1 MSGLFQLLQFWNTHQ
16 GELFAMLARHL
27 WLVLIATALAT
38 AIGVP
43 LGVLA
48 AKRPRV
54 GRPLVGITNLVQT
67 IPSLALFGFLLPL
80 PFIGGVGA
88 RTALVALVLYGI
100 LPILQTTAAG
110 ISSVDR
116 SLVQAATAM
125 GLTARQRLLL
135 IEIPLALPSM
145 LAGIR
150 VSTVVGVGTA
160 TIAAA
165 IGAGGLGEYIFRGLA
180 MVDATVILAGAVPAA
195 ALALIADGLLAW
207 LGRRAGDRHRRWFR
221 GGRAANSKQRFIPVA
236 AVMAAIVAVALVAGL
251 AIYTQRSGAATIVVG
266 SKNFTEQLV
275 LGELLAQT
283 IERHGGFRV
292 ERKLNLG
299 GTLICE
305 RALASGDIDVYV
317 EYSGTAL
324 TAIFKQPVIRDRRAV
339 LDLVRDRY
347 AASGRTQLEPLGFN
361 NTFAILVRGDVA
373 RSLGLHTISDAVPH
387 AREWRAG
394 FGYEFLEREDGYK
407 GLARTYGLTFREPP
421 HVMDLNLSYRALA
434 SGQVDLIAGDATAG
448 AIAAL
453 DLHMLEDD
461 KAYFPPY
468 DAVPVM
474 RSATLLAHPE
484 LRDAFHALAGRIN
497 EETMRKMN
505 EAVDIQ
511 RRDPAQVVR
520 EFLER
525 ERRK

>member
-1 MSGLFQLLQFWNTHQ
+1 MTALFEFWGAHQ
-16 GELFAMLARHL
+16 AELFGMLTRHV
-27 WLVLIATALAT
+27 WLVLAATTLAV

-43 LGVLA
+43 LGIIA

-54 GRPLVGITNLVQT
+54 GKPIVVITNLVQT

-110 ISSVDR
+110 IAGVDR
-116 SLVQAATAM
+116 SVIQAATAM

-135 IEIPLALPSM
+135 IEMPLALPSI

-195 ALALIADGLLAW
+195 ALALLADAVLAW
-207 LGRRAGDRHRRWFR
+207 IGRRAADRHRRFFR
-221 GGRAANSKQRFIPVA
+221 RLSPGRRRAVIAATVA
-236 AVMAAIVAVALVAGL
+236 VTLILAVILVAVAS
-251 AIYTQRSGAATIVVG
+251 TQRGASAPIIVG
-266 SKNFTEQLV
+266 SKNFTEQLL
-275 LGELLAQT
+275 LGELVAQT
-283 IERHGGFRV
+283 IERRAQLPV

-305 RALASGDIDVYV
+305 RALMSGDIDVYV

-324 TAIFKQPVIRDRRAV
+324 TAVFKQPV
-339 LDLVRDRY
+339 VRDRATVLDIVRQHY
-347 AASGRTQLEPLGFN
+347 AATGRTLLDPLGFN
-361 NTFAILVRGDVA
+361 NTFAILVRGSVA
-373 RSLGLHTISDAVPH
+373 RELGLHTISDAVPH
-387 AREWRAG
+387 ARTWRAG

-407 GLARTYGLTFREPP
+407 GLARAYGLTFREPP
-421 HVMDLNLSYRALA
+421 RVMDLNLSYRALA

-448 AIAAL
+448 AISAL
-453 DLHMLEDD
+453 DLQMLEDNR
-461 KAYFPPY
+461 AYFPPY
-468 DAVPVM
+468 DAAPVV
-474 RSATLLAHPE
+474 RTSTLLAHPE
-484 LRDAFHALAGRIN
+484 IGDALRALGGRIN
-497 EETMRKMN
+497 EVSMRKMN
-505 EAVDIQ
+505 EAVDIH
-511 RRDPAQVVR
+511 RRDPSQVAR
-520 EFLER
+520 EFLDR
-525 ERRK
+525 ALNQQTQ

>member
-1 MSGLFQLLQFWNTHQ
+1 MSALLQFWSSHQ
-16 GELFAMLARHL
+16 AELLGMLTRHV
-27 WLVLIATALAT
+27 WLVLVATGLAT

-54 GRPLVGITNLVQT
+54 GKPLVVITNLVQT

-80 PFIGGVGA
+80 PLIGGVGA

-110 ISSVDR
+110 IGSVDR
-116 SLVQAATAM
+116 SLVRAATAM
-125 GLTARQRLLL
+125 GLTERQRLLL
-135 IEIPLALPSM
+135 IEIPLALPSI

-180 MVDATVILAGAVPAA
+180 MVDATVILAGAIPAA
-195 ALALIADGLLAW
+195 ALALGADALLAW
-207 LGRRAGDRHRRWFR
+207 IGRRASDRHRRWFKP
-221 GGRAANSKQRFIPVA
+221 GTRFILVAALAGVLVLVA
-236 AVMAAIVAVALVAGL
+236 AVV
-251 AIYTQRSGAATIVVG
+251 YSQRSTSATVTIG
-266 SKNFTEQLV
+266 SKNFTEQIV

-283 IERHGGFRV
+283 IERGTTLHV

-305 RALASGDIDVYV
+305 RALASGDIDAYV

-324 TAIFKQPVIRDRRAV
+324 TAVFKEAVIRDRRAV
-339 LDLVRDRY
+339 LDLIRQRY
-347 AASGRTQLEPLGFN
+347 AASGRTLLDPLGFN
-361 NTFAILVRGDVA
+361 NTFAILVRGEVA
-373 RSLGLHTISDAVPH
+373 RSLGLRTISDAVPH

-407 GLARTYGLTFREPP
+407 GLARTYGLAFREPP
-421 HVMDLNLSYRALA
+421 RVMDLNLSYRALA
-434 SGQVDLIAGDATAG
+434 TNQVDLIAGDATAG

-453 DLHMLEDD
+453 DLQMLEDD

-468 DAVPVM
+468 DAVPVA
-474 RSATLLAHPE
+474 RTATLLAHPE
-484 LRDAFHALAGRIN
+484 LRDAVHKLAGRIN
-497 EETMRKMN
+497 EATMRSLN
-505 EAVDIQ
+505 EAVDIKRQ
-511 RRDPAQVVR
+511 DPAQVVR

-525 ERRK
+525 R

>member
-1 MSGLFQLLQFWNTHQ
+1 MSTLFQFWYSHQAELL
-16 GELFAMLARHL
+16 GMLTRHL
-27 WLVLIATALAT
+27 WLVLASTSLAT

-48 AKRPRV
+48 AKRPRL
-54 GRPLVGITNLVQT
+54 GKSLVGITNLVQT

-80 PFIGGVGA
+80 PLIGGVGA

-100 LPILQTTAAG
+100 LPILQTTVAG

-125 GLTARQRLLL
+125 GLTGRQRLVL
-135 IEIPLALPSM
+135 IEIPLALPSI

-180 MVDATVILAGAVPAA
+180 MVDATVILAGAIPAA
-195 ALALIADGLLAW
+195 ALALVADALLAW
-207 LGRRAGDRHRRWFR
+207 IGRRASDRHRRWFR
-221 GGRAANSKQRFIPVA
+221 SGTRSIFVA
-236 AVMAAIVAVALVAGL
+236 TLAGALVIIIAL
-251 AIYTQRSGAATIVVG
+251 AAYSQRTTASTVTIG
-266 SKNFTEQLV
+266 SKNFTEQIV

-283 IERHGGFRV
+283 IERGTDLHV

-305 RALASGDIDVYV
+305 RALASGDIDAYV

-324 TAIFKQPVIRDRRAV
+324 TAIFKESVVRDRRAV
-339 LDLVRDRY
+339 LDVIRQHY
-347 AASGRTQLEPLGFN
+347 AASGRTLLEPLGFN
-361 NTFAILVRGDVA
+361 NTFAILVRGEAA
-373 RSLGLHTISDAVPH
+373 RSMGLHTISDAVSH

-421 HVMDLNLSYRALA
+421 RVMDLNLSYRALA
-434 SGQVDLIAGDATAG
+434 TSQVDLIAGDATAG

-453 DLHMLEDD
+453 DLQMLEDD

-484 LRDAFHALAGRIN
+484 LRDALNKLGGRIN
-497 EETMRKMN
+497 EATMRSLN
-505 EAVDIQ
+505 EAVDIK

-525 ERRK
+525 R

>member
-1 MSGLFQLLQFWNTHQ
+1 MSALLHFWSTHQ
-16 GELFAMLARHL
+16 AELFAMLTRHV
-27 WLVLIATALAT
+27 WLVLVATTVAV

-43 LGVLA
+43 LGVVV
-48 AKRPRV
+48 AKRPRLGKPIV
-54 GRPLVGITNLVQT
+54 ALTNLVQT

-100 LPILQTTAAG
+100 LPILQTTSAG
-110 ISSVDR
+110 LAGVDR
-116 SLVQAATAM
+116 SVVQAATAM

-135 IEIPLALPSM
+135 IEMPLALPSI
-145 LAGIR
+145 LAGVR

-195 ALALIADGLLAW
+195 ALALFADAVLAW
-207 LGRRAGDRHRRWFR
+207 IGRRAADRHRRWFR
-221 GGRAANSKQRFIPVA
+221 RWSRT
-236 AVMAAIVAVALVAGL
+236 AIGAGL
-251 AIYTQRSGAATIVVG
+251 AAALVLVLIVVAIASTQRSTSSTIIVG
-266 SKNFTEQLV
+266 SKNFTEQIL

-283 IERHGGFRV
+283 IERQTSLGV

-305 RALASGDIDVYV
+305 RALAAGDIDVYV

-324 TAIFKQPVIRDRRAV
+324 TAVFKQPVIRDRRAV
-339 LDLVRDRY
+339 LDVVRQRY
-347 AASGRTQLEPLGFN
+347 AATGRTLLEPLGFN

-373 RSLGLHTISDAVPH
+373 RSLGLHTISDAVPQ
-387 AREWRAG
+387 ARAWRAG

-407 GLARTYGLTFREPP
+407 GLARTYGLAFREPP

-434 SGQVDLIAGDATAG
+434 GGQVDLIAGDATAG

-453 DLHMLEDD
+453 DLQVLDD
-461 KAYFPPY
+461 DRAYFPPY
-468 DAVPVM
+468 DAAPVA
-474 RSATLLAHPE
+474 RTFTLLAHPE
-484 LRDAFHALAGRIN
+484 LRDALLTLSGHIN
-497 EETMRKMN
+497 EVSMRKMN

-511 RRDPAQVVR
+511 RRDPAQVAR

-525 ERRK
+525 LRGS

>member
-1 MSGLFQLLQFWNTHQ
+1 MSGLLQLLHFWGAHQ
-16 GELFAMLARHL
+16 GELFAMLTRHV
-27 WLVLIATALAT
+27 WLVLVSTALAT

-43 LGVLA
+43 LGVIA
-48 AKRPRV
+48 SKRPRL
-54 GRPLVGITNLVQT
+54 GKSLVGITNLVQT

-110 ISSVDR
+110 IGSVDR

-125 GLTARQRLLL
+125 GLTGRQRLLL
-135 IEIPLALPSM
+135 VEIPLALPSI

-180 MVDATVILAGAVPAA
+180 MVDGTVILAGAIPAA
-195 ALALIADGLLAW
+195 ALALAADGLLAW
-207 LGRRAGDRHRRWFR
+207 IGRRASDRHRRWFR
-221 GGRAANSKQRFIPVA
+221 RGSRALVG
-236 AVMAAIVAVALVAGL
+236 VAVAAALVIML
-251 AIYTQRSGAATIVVG
+251 AVIAYAYTQRSRSTVIVVG
-266 SKNFTEQLV
+266 SKNFTEQIL

-283 IERHGGFRV
+283 IERRTDLHV

-305 RALASGDIDVYV
+305 AAMLSGDIDAYV

-324 TAIFKQPVIRDRRAV
+324 TAVFKQPVIRDRQAV
-339 LDLVRDRY
+339 LDLVRQRY
-347 AASGRTQLEPLGFN
+347 ADSGRTLLDPLGFN

-373 RSLGLHTISDAVPH
+373 RSLGLRTISDAASH
-387 AREWRAG
+387 TSGWRAG

-434 SGQVDLIAGDATAG
+434 GGQVDLIAGDATAG

-453 DLHMLEDD
+453 DLHMLDDD
-461 KAYFPPY
+461 KSYFPPY
-468 DAVPVM
+468 DAAPVI
-474 RSATLLAHPE
+474 RSVTLLAHPE
-484 LRDAFHALAGRIN
+484 LRDALHALAGRIN
-497 EETMRKMN
+497 EAAMRKMN

-520 EFLER
+520 AFLET
-525 ERRK
+525 ERP

>member
-1 MSGLFQLLQFWNTHQ
+1 MTPLFEFWGAHQ
-16 GELFAMLARHL
+16 AELFGMLTRHV
-27 WLVLIATALAT
+27 WLVLVATSLAV

-43 LGVLA
+43 LGVIA
-48 AKRPRV
+48 AKRPRI
-54 GRPLVGITNLVQT
+54 GKPLVAITNLVQT

-100 LPILQTTAAG
+100 LPILQTTVAG
-110 ISSVDR
+110 LASVDR
-116 SLVQAATAM
+116 SLIRAATAM

-135 IEIPLALPSM
+135 IELPLALPSI

-180 MVDATVILAGAVPAA
+180 MVDGTVILAGAVPAA
-195 ALALIADGLLAW
+195 ALALLADALLAW
-207 LGRRAGDRHRRWFR
+207 LGRLASNRRRRFRRRWSR
-221 GGRAANSKQRFIPVA
+221 PAVATTAAATLVLLVIIVALAATHRAAPD
-236 AVMAAIVAVALVAGL
+236 
-251 AIYTQRSGAATIVVG
+251 TIIVG
-266 SKNFTEQLV
+266 SKNFTEQIV
-275 LGELLAQT
+275 LGELIAQT
-283 IERHGGFRV
+283 IQRHTNLTV

-305 RALASGDIDVYV
+305 RALMTGDIDTYV

-324 TAIFKQPVIRDRRAV
+324 TAIFKQPVVRDRRAV
-339 LDLVRDRY
+339 LDIVRQHY
-347 AASGRTQLEPLGFN
+347 ASTGRTLLDPLGFN

-373 RSLGLHTISDAVPH
+373 KSLDLHTITDAVPH
-387 AREWRAG
+387 AHTWRAG

-421 HVMDLNLSYRALA
+421 RVMDLNLSYRALA

-453 DLHMLEDD
+453 NLKMLEDNR
-461 KAYFPPY
+461 AYFPPY
-468 DAVPVM
+468 DAVPVV
-474 RSATLLAHPE
+474 RTSTLLAHPE
-484 LRDAFHALAGRIN
+484 LGDALRTLAGRIN
-497 EETMRKMN
+497 EDAMRKMN
-505 EAVDIQ
+505 EAVDIH
-511 RRDPAQVVR
+511 RRDPTQVAR
-520 EFLER
+520 EFLQQLQQ
-525 ERRK
+525 

>member
-1 MSGLFQLLQFWNTHQ
+1 MNGLIQLLHFWRTHQ
-16 GELFAMLARHL
+16 GELAAMLTRHV

-48 AKRPRV
+48 AKRPRL
-54 GRPLVGITNLVQT
+54 GKSIIGITNLVQT

-88 RTALVALVLYGI
+88 RTALVALVLYGV

-110 ISSVDR
+110 IGSVDR

-125 GLTARQRLLL
+125 GLTDRQRLWL
-135 IEIPLALPSM
+135 IEIPLALPSI

-180 MVDATVILAGAVPAA
+180 MVDATVILAGAIPAA
-195 ALALIADGLLAW
+195 ALAMAADALLAW
-207 LGRRAGDRHRRWFR
+207 IGRRASDRHRRPFTR
-221 GGRAANSKQRFIPVA
+221 RTRLAAVTTLTITLLVIVA
-236 AVMAAIVAVALVAGL
+236 AAV
-251 AIYTQRSGAATIVVG
+251 YTQRVTGSTIVVG
-266 SKNFTEQLV
+266 SKNFTEQIV
-275 LGELLAQT
+275 LGELIAQT
-283 IERHGGFRV
+283 IERNTSLHV

-305 RALASGDIDVYV
+305 RALASGDIDAYV

-324 TAIFKQPVIRDRRAV
+324 TAIFKEPVMRNREAV
-339 LDLVRDRY
+339 LDLVRQRY
-347 AASGRTQLEPLGFN
+347 AASGRTLLEPLGFN
-361 NTFAILVRGDVA
+361 NTFAILIRGEAA
-373 RSLGLHTISDAVPH
+373 RSLGLRTISDAAPH
-387 AREWRAG
+387 AREWRAA

-407 GLARTYGLTFREPP
+407 GLARTYGLSFREPP

-434 SGQVDLIAGDATAG
+434 ARQVDLIAGDATAG

-453 DLHMLEDD
+453 DLQMLADD
-461 KAYFPPY
+461 HAYFPPY
-468 DAVPVM
+468 DAAPVV

-484 LRDAFHALAGRIN
+484 LQSALHHLAGRID
-497 EETMRKMN
+497 EATMRKLN

-511 RRDPAQVVR
+511 RRDPAQVAR

-525 ERRK
+525 Q

>member
-1 MSGLFQLLQFWNTHQ
+1 MSGLPHLLRFWSTHES
-16 GELFAMLARHL
+16 ELLAMLTRHV
-27 WLVLIATALAT
+27 WLVLVATSLAT
-38 AIGVP
+38 AIGMP

-48 AKRPRV
+48 AKRPRI
-54 GRPLVGITNLVQT
+54 GKPLVGLTNLVQT

-125 GLTARQRLLL
+125 GLTARQRLIL
-135 IEIPLALPSM
+135 IEIPLALPSV

-180 MVDATVILAGAVPAA
+180 MVDATVILAGAIPAA
-195 ALALIADGLLAW
+195 ALALVADALLAW
-207 LGRRAGDRHRRWFR
+207 IGRRASHRHRRWFTR
-221 GGRAANSKQRFIPVA
+221 GSRAAAVAGAAAALALILA
-236 AVMAAIVAVALVAGL
+236 AVA
-251 AIYTQRSGAATIVVG
+251 YTQRAGSSTVIVG
-266 SKNFTEQLV
+266 SKNFTEQIV
-275 LGELLAQT
+275 LGELVAQT
-283 IERHGGFRV
+283 IERHTSLRV

-305 RALASGDIDVYV
+305 RALAAGDIDTYV

-324 TAIFKQPVIRDRRAV
+324 TAIFKEPVIRDRRAV
-339 LDLVRDRY
+339 LDLIRQRY
-347 AASGRTQLEPLGFN
+347 ASSGRTLLDPLGFN
-361 NTFAILVRGDVA
+361 NTFAILVRGSVA
-373 RSLGLHTISDAVPH
+373 RSLGLHTISDAAPH
-387 AREWRAG
+387 ARAWRAG
-394 FGYEFLEREDGYK
+394 FGFEFLEREDGYK

-434 SGQVDLIAGDATAG
+434 GGQVDLIAGDATAG

-453 DLHMLEDD
+453 DLQMLEDD
-461 KAYFPPY
+461 KSYFPPY
-468 DAVPVM
+468 DAAPVV
-474 RSATLLAHPE
+474 RSEALLAHPE
-484 LRDAFHALAGRIN
+484 LRDALHTLAGRID
-497 EETMRKMN
+497 EATMRRLN
-505 EAVDIQ
+505 QAVDIE

-520 EFLER
+520 AFLEQR
-525 ERRK
+525 

>member
-1 MSGLFQLLQFWNTHQ
+1 MSGLLQLWRFWSTHQ
-16 GELFAMLARHL
+16 GELLAMLTRHV
-27 WLVLIATALAT
+27 WLVLVATSLAT

-48 AKRPRV
+48 AKRPRI
-54 GRPLVGITNLVQT
+54 GRPLVGLTNLAQT

-110 ISSVDR
+110 IGSVDR

-125 GLTARQRLLL
+125 GLTTRQRLLL

-180 MVDATVILAGAVPAA
+180 MVDATVILAGAIPAA
-195 ALALIADGLLAW
+195 ALALVADALLAW
-207 LGRRAGDRHRRWFR
+207 VGRRASARHRRWLSR
-221 GGRAANSKQRFIPVA
+221 GMRVTVSA
-236 AVMAAIVAVALVAGL
+236 AVL
-251 AIYTQRSGAATIVVG
+251 ATMVITVVVVVYAQRSASSTIVIV
-266 SKNFTEQLV
+266 SKNFTEQIV

-283 IERHGGFRV
+283 IERGTSLRV

-305 RALASGDIDVYV
+305 RALASGDIDAYV

-324 TAIFKQPVIRDRRAV
+324 TAIFKEPVIRDRRAV
-339 LDLVRDRY
+339 LDLIRQRY
-347 AASGRTQLEPLGFN
+347 AASGRTLLEPLGFN
-361 NTFAILVRGDVA
+361 NTFAILIRGDVA
-373 RSLGLHTISDAVPH
+373 RSLGLRAISDAVPH
-387 AREWRAG
+387 TRDWRAG

-407 GLARTYGLTFREPP
+407 GLARTYGLAFREPP

-453 DLHMLEDD
+453 DLQMLEDD

-468 DAVPVM
+468 DAVPVI
-474 RSATLLAHPE
+474 RTATLLAHPE
-484 LRDAFHALAGRIN
+484 LRDALHGLAGRID
-497 EETMRKMN
+497 ETTMRKLN
-505 EAVDIQ
+505 QAVDIE
-511 RRDPAQVVR
+511 RRDAAQVVR

-525 ERRK
+525 R

>member
-1 MSGLFQLLQFWNTHQ
+1 MNVLLQLWRFWSTHQ
-16 GELFAMLARHL
+16 GELFAMLTRHV
-27 WLVLIATALAT
+27 WLVLVATSLAT

-48 AKRPRV
+48 AKRPRLGKSIV
-54 GRPLVGITNLVQT
+54 GLTNLVQT

-110 ISSVDR
+110 IGSVDR
-116 SLVQAATAM
+116 SLVRAATAM

-150 VSTVVGVGTA
+150 VSTVVSVGTA

-180 MVDATVILAGAVPAA
+180 MVDATVILAGAIPSA
-195 ALALIADGLLAW
+195 ALALLADALLAW
-207 LGRRAGDRHRRWFR
+207 IGRRASDRHRRWFPSR
-221 GGRAANSKQRFIPVA
+221 RRAAVGAALVATLMLIVA
-236 AVMAAIVAVALVAGL
+236 AVVV
-251 AIYTQRSGAATIVVG
+251 YTQRGSSSTITIG
-266 SKNFTEQLV
+266 SKNFTEQIL

-283 IERHGGFRV
+283 IERGTSLHV

-305 RALASGDIDVYV
+305 RALASGDIDAYV

-324 TAIFKQPVIRDRRAV
+324 TAIFKEPVIRDRRAV
-339 LDLVRDRY
+339 LELIRQRY
-347 AASGRTQLEPLGFN
+347 ADSGRTLLEPLGFN

-373 RSLGLHTISDAVPH
+373 RSLGLRTISDAVPH
-387 AREWRAG
+387 ARGWRAG

-407 GLARTYGLTFREPP
+407 GLARAYGLTFREPP
-421 HVMDLNLSYRALA
+421 HVMDLSLSYRALA
-434 SGQVDLIAGDATAG
+434 GQQVDLIAGDATAG

-461 KAYFPPY
+461 KAFFPPY
-468 DAVPVM
+468 DAVPVI

-484 LRDAFHALAGRIN
+484 LRGALHGLAGRLD
-497 EETMRKMN
+497 EATMRTLN
-505 EAVDIQ
+505 EAVDIK
-511 RRDPAQVVR
+511 RRDAAQVVR

-525 ERRK
+525 R

>member
-1 MSGLFQLLQFWNTHQ
+1 MSGLPQLLRFWSTHE
-16 GELFAMLARHL
+16 GELLAMLTRHV
-27 WLVLIATALAT
+27 WLVFVATGLAT

-48 AKRPRV
+48 AKRPRI
-54 GRPLVGITNLVQT
+54 GKPLVGLTNLVQT

-110 ISSVDR
+110 IRSVDR

-125 GLTARQRLLL
+125 GLTVRQRLLL
-135 IEIPLALPSM
+135 IEIPLALPSV

-180 MVDATVILAGAVPAA
+180 MVDATVILAGAIPAA
-195 ALALIADGLLAW
+195 ALALVADALLAW
-207 LGRRAGDRHRRWFR
+207 IGRLASDRQRRWFPR
-221 GGRAANSKQRFIPVA
+221 GSR
-236 AVMAAIVAVALVAGL
+236 AVAAGL
-251 AIYTQRSGAATIVVG
+251 AAALAVILAVVAYTQHAASSSIVVG
-266 SKNFTEQLV
+266 SKNFTEQIV
-275 LGELLAQT
+275 LGELIAQT
-283 IERHGGFRV
+283 IERHTGLRV

-305 RALASGDIDVYV
+305 RALAAGDIDTYV

-324 TAIFKQPVIRDRRAV
+324 TAIFKEPVIRDRRAV
-339 LDLVRDRY
+339 LDLIRQRY
-347 AASGRTQLEPLGFN
+347 ASSGRTLLDPLGFN
-361 NTFAILVRGDVA
+361 NTFAILVRGGVA
-373 RSLGLHTISDAVPH
+373 RSMGLHTISDAAPH
-387 AREWRAG
+387 ARAWRAG
-394 FGYEFLEREDGYK
+394 FGFEFLEREDGYT

-421 HVMDLNLSYRALA
+421 HVMDLSLSYRALA
-434 SGQVDLIAGDATAG
+434 GGQVDLIAGDATAG

-453 DLHMLEDD
+453 DLQMLEDD
-461 KAYFPPY
+461 KSYFPPY
-468 DAVPVM
+468 DAAPVV

-484 LRDAFHALAGRIN
+484 LRDALHALAGRID
-497 EETMRKMN
+497 EATMRKLN

-511 RRDPAQVVR
+511 RQDPAQVVR
-520 EFLER
+520 AFLER
-525 ERRK
+525 L